1 MVSGP
6 GFKIRLLCAWIALTA
21 VAQLHA
27 AALFEDDSPLQIE
40 LSGPMGTLIAGG
52 EQDTEL
58 PFRLRVDNH
67 QLEIQVKPRGKSRLR
82 VCDFPPLRL
91 NFEGANTTGTPFEGQ
106 EKLKLVVRCRKNER
120 SAQDVL
126 EEYAAYRIFELLS
139 AVSYRVRLVHITYN
153 DTDQRIDQ
161 KYRESYGFLIEP
173 LAQVAARAGGEVS
186 KIPAVS
192 LQRLEARQ
200 AALVYVF
207 QYLVGNTDWSF
218 VAPADSEICCHNIH
232 LIGIQDRQVVVPY
245 DFDLTGLVN
254 ASYAFPD
261 PSLRIKSVTS
271 RVYRGFC
278 TGTEVLRGAIETVT
292 SRQAEILNV
301 ISSLPIDSDK
311 ASAGRI
317 DYLLKFFKEAG
328 DEDKIIAK
336 FEKSCHP

>member
-1 MVSGP
+1 
-6 GFKIRLLCAWIALTA
+6 
-21 VAQLHA
+21 
-27 AALFEDDSPLQIE
+27 
-40 LSGPMGTLIAGG
+40 
-52 EQDTEL
+52 L

-91 NFEGANTTGTPFEGQ
+91 NFKDANTNGTPFEGQ

-120 SAQDVL
+120 SVQDVL

-153 DTDQRIDQ
+153 DTDQRMDQ

-192 LQRLEARQ
+192 LQRLETRQ

-218 VAPADSEICCHNIH
+218 VAPADAEICCHNIH
-232 LIGIQDRQVVVPY
+232 LIGIQDRQVAVPY

-278 TGTEVLRGAIETVT
+278 TSTEVLRGAIETVT

-301 ISSLPIDSDK
+301 ISSLPNDSYK
-311 ASAGRI
+311 ARSGPI